1 MWFDTFRKQSL
12 ISTSDTFSNRN
23 RNLSVSGR
31 YPNESHF
38 MTMFIP
44 ALFDKKRPSSLT
56 FWNGD
61 VINNVMSAWNITCTA
76 IHLHLCT
83 RYQFIVCNSSPPG
96 RNGRHFADD
105 ICKCI
110 FLNENVLLSIKIPL
124 KFIPNGPI
132 SNIPAL
138 VQIMAWRR
146 PGHYLNQY
154 WPNSLTHICGIRS
167 RWVKLSGI
175 CIHQMI
181 MYASKISMYTC
192 KIIMYTYRI
201 IMYICKICI
210 HNRMYFY
217 TRQNLFMQLI
227 NLCCDVPSGPP
238 YLNLSLYPVTLFSGV
253 SQSRYWPFPGNSAVS
268 WTLSRKQFLTPG
280 ACHSNNISSEILH

>member
-1 MWFDTFRKQSL
+1 MAP
-12 ISTSDTFSNRN
+12 ISQT
-23 RNLSVSGR
+23 
-31 YPNESHF
+31 
-38 MTMFIP
+38 I
-44 ALFDKKRPSSLT
+44 
-56 FWNGD
+56 
-61 VINNVMSAWNITCTA
+61 
-76 IHLHLCT
+76 
-83 RYQFIVCNSSPPG
+83 
-96 RNGRHFADD
+96 FANAYT
-105 ICKCI
+105 
-110 FLNENVLLSIKIPL
+110 FLNENVLLSISL

-154 WPNSLTHICGIRS
+154 WPHSLTHVCGIRS

-181 MYASKISMYTC
+181 IYTCKIPMYTC
-192 KIIMYTYRI
+192 KILMHTYRI

-227 NLCCDVPSGPP
+227 SLCCDVPSGPP
-238 YLNLSLYPVTLFSGV
+238 YLHLSICLSRDFFLGCIPVALLAFSRKFCSIYDTFPKTVFDTRRLSL
-253 SQSRYWPFPGNSAVS
+253 
-268 WTLSRKQFLTPG
+268 
-280 ACHSNNISSEILH
+280 